1 MSEELSPLPDGVG
14 ALLRT
19 ARDAELP
26 IPAGV
31 EDAVLAKVALSVAPA
46 AAVLG
51 AAQLAG
57 AGTKAAAWG
66 AGKSLAA
73 LFVGAA
79 VIGGG
84 ALVLTGK
91 KDETAARA
99 ERREAPAPAVEPAE
113 PPPAAAPPPAVAP
126 AEPPPVAAAPV
137 NAAPRRAADAAAEGQ
152 LLESAREALGRGD
165 ASRARE
171 QLAEHERR
179 FAGGQLA
186 EERRALT
193 VVALSQL
200 GERDL
205 AQAAARD
212 FQERHPHSLFLEV
225 VRAALAE

>member
-1 MSEELSPLPDGVG
+1 
-14 ALLRT
+14 
-19 ARDAELP
+19 
-26 IPAGV
+26 
-31 EDAVLAKVALSVAPA
+31 
-46 AAVLG
+46 
-51 AAQLAG
+51 
-57 AGTKAAAWG
+57 
-66 AGKSLAA
+66 
-73 LFVGAA
+73 
-79 VIGGG
+79 
-84 ALVLTGK
+84 
-91 KDETAARA
+91 
-99 ERREAPAPAVEPAE
+99 
-113 PPPAAAPPPAVAP
+113 
-126 AEPPPVAAAPV
+126 PV
-137 NAAPRRAADAAAEGQ
+137 NAAPRRAAFAAAEGQ